1 MINPAYIL
9 YFTASKD
16 SLCQFCL
23 ERSCKGCPIPYSNEK
38 LKKIFKN
45 GRVVIEVLWKA
56 NHASLG
62 ANLQEQ
68 NRCTE
73 HSSISEITQK
83 SRKNPVK
90 LEECFELFR
99 VPEQLEKE
107 NAWYC
112 PNCKKHVQATKK
124 LEIYKAPPLLIIHIK
139 RFKVNGHTKEKLY
152 NPVVFPEAG
161 LDISKWVIGSEI
173 PPLYDLYAVCNH
185 FGNLSG
191 GHYTA
196 TCYSTLNKSWFDFK
210 DSQVVPS
217 TENNSSSAYVLFYR
231 ARK

>member
-1 MINPAYIL
+1 M
-9 YFTASKD
+9 
-16 SLCQFCL
+16 
-23 ERSCKGCPIPYSNEK
+23 
-38 LKKIFKN
+38 
-45 GRVVIEVLWKA
+45 
-56 NHASLG
+56 
-62 ANLQEQ
+62 

-73 HSSISEITQK
+73 HASVSEISQK

-112 PNCKKHVQATKK
+112 PNCKTHVQDPKK
-124 LEIYKAPPLLIIHIK
+124 IEM
-139 RFKVNGHTKEKLY
+139 FKVTGHAREKLY
-152 NPVVFPEAG
+152 NPVIFPEKG
-161 LDISKWVIGSEI
+161 LDIRNWIIGSEK
-173 PPLYDLYAVCNH
+173 PNLYDLYAVCNH

-196 TCYSTLNKSWFDFK
+196 TCFSTLNRSWFDFK

-217 TENNSSSAYVLFYR
+217 TENNSASAYVLFYR
-231 ARK
+231 ARN